1 MIRELE
7 SLLPKTVVEK
17 DKDTYERL
25 LKRCDEMAK
34 IHGGKIYGIVDFEN
48 YDSRIVLTLPF
59 FEFFAGHNMDL
70 LYGCQHYKRIIQSSA
85 R

>member
-1 MIRELE
+1 MNTEIFEMDYSEEYKKRRKKSESNDTDFLEQLNSNPIIAMIRELD

-34 IHGGKIYGIVDFEN
+34 IHGGKIYGIG
-48 YDSRIVLTLPF
+48 L
-59 FEFFAGHNMDL
+59 
-70 LYGCQHYKRIIQSSA
+70 
-85 R
+85 